1 MARLSFL
8 DLMERNPPRVHWTI
22 DDVQI
27 ACGQNDGELAPPR
40 GGGSHY
46 KCTSPWDGTILMIPQ
61 RRPIKPVYIRFLV
74 GFIRKVRE
82 RQGQ

>member
-1 MARLSFL
+1 MARVSFL
-8 DLMERNPPRVHWTI
+8 DLMARNPPRVEWTI

-27 ACGQNDGELAPPR
+27 ACDQNGVELTPPR

-46 KCTSPWDGTILMIPQ
+46 KCTSPWDGTILTIPQ
-61 RRPIKPVYIRFLV
+61 RRPIKPVYIRLFV
-74 GFIRKVRE
+74 GFIKKVRE